1 MDRRLHALV
10 KFDVSTDAVEIDVRG
25 SLNEDSRPALVHIV
39 RRIRRM
45 GITSHIRVGFSRAAL
60 VESQALAGLR
70 NDLNSIDGG
79 GTEVG
84 LAKGSGVSLEFMDRP
99 AALPIETAAGSKF
112 VEITGEFAASI
123 DAGGFQPLDKYSDDE
138 LLAASD
144 FAFGLLDQPTT
155 YAGPELLAHYD
166 AIGMEISRRK
176 SQDLKADPLEKTLTE
191 SGPATPAEP
200 V

>member
-1 MDRRLHALV
+1 MDRRLHAVV

-25 SLNEDSRPALVHIV
+25 SLNQDSRPALVHIV

-45 GITSHIRVGFSRAAL
+45 GVTSHIRVGFSRASL

-70 NDLNSIDGG
+70 NDLNAIDGG
-79 GTEVG
+79 TTEVG
-84 LAKGSGVSLEFMDRP
+84 LVSGSGVSLEFTDKRASLP
-99 AALPIETAAGSKF
+99 LGAATGSKSI
-112 VEITGEFAASI
+112 EITGEFGASI
-123 DAGGFQPLDKYSDDE
+123 DAAGFQPLDKCSDEE

-144 FAFGLLDQPTT
+144 FAFGLLDQPGTS
-155 YAGPELLAHYD
+155 ASPVVLAHYD

-176 SQDLKADPLEKTLTE
+176 TQDLKTDPLEKTLTE
-191 SGPATPAEP
+191 SGPATPVEP

>member
-45 GITSHIRVGFSRAAL
+45 GIISHIRVSFARAAL

-70 NDLNSIDGG
+70 NDLNAIGG
-79 GTEVG
+79 GATEVG
-84 LAKGSGVSLEFMDRP
+84 LSTGSGVSLEFMDRP
-99 AALPIETAAGSKF
+99 AALPVEAAGPKP

-155 YAGPELLAHYD
+155 FRGPELLAHYD

-176 SQDLKADPLEKTLTE
+176 VQDPAANLAGETPVENAPAGPTDP
-191 SGPATPAEP
+191 

>member
-45 GITSHIRVGFSRAAL
+45 GVTSHIRVGFSHATL

-79 GTEVG
+79 ATEVG
-84 LAKGSGVSLEFMDRP
+84 FANGSGVSLEFMERP
-99 AALPIETAAGSKF
+99 GTLPVEPADGSKF
-112 VEITGEFAASI
+112 VEINGEFAASI
-123 DAGGFQPLDKYSDDE
+123 DAGGFKPLDKYSDDE
-138 LLAASD
+138 LLVASD
-144 FAFGLLDQPTT
+144 FAFGLLDQPTAQ
-155 YAGPELLAHYD
+155 AGPELLAHYD
-166 AIGMEISRRK
+166 AIGMEMSRRLTR
-176 SQDLKADPLEKTLTE
+176 DAKADPQERTLTE
-191 SGPATPAEP
+191 SAPPTTAEP
-200 V
+200 E

>member
-1 MDRRLHALV
+1 
-10 KFDVSTDAVEIDVRG
+10 
-25 SLNEDSRPALVHIV
+25 
-39 RRIRRM
+39 M
-45 GITSHIRVGFSRAAL
+45 GITSHIRVDFSRAAL

-70 NDLNSIDGG
+70 NDLNAFDGG
-79 GTEVG
+79 ATEVG
-84 LAKGSGVSLEFMDRP
+84 LAIGSGVSLEFMDRP
-99 AALPIETAAGSKF
+99 ATLPTETAARSKV

-123 DAGGFQPLDKYSDDE
+123 DAEGFQPLDKYSDDE

-155 YAGPELLAHYD
+155 YAGPELLAQYD

-176 SQDLKADPLEKTLTE
+176 SQDAKADRREQTLTE
-191 SGPATPAEP
+191 SEPAGPAEP

>member
-99 AALPIETAAGSKF
+99 ATLPVEAAAGSKF

-123 DAGGFQPLDKYSDDE
+123 DADGFQPLDKYSDDE

-144 FAFGLLDQPTT
+144 FAFGLLDQPT

-176 SQDLKADPLEKTLTE
+176 TQDLKADPLEKTLSE
-191 SGPATPAEP
+191 SGHATPAEH

>member
-45 GITSHIRVGFSRAAL
+45 GIISHIRVSFARAAL

-70 NDLNSIDGG
+70 NDLNAIDGG
-79 GTEVG
+79 ATEVG
-84 LAKGSGVSLEFMDRP
+84 LSTRSGVSLEFMDRP
-99 AALPIETAAGSKF
+99 SALPVEAAAGPKP

-123 DAGGFQPLDKYSDDE
+123 DAGGFQPLDKFSDDE

-155 YAGPELLAHYD
+155 FRGPELLAHYD

-176 SQDLKADPLEKTLTE
+176 VQDPAANLARETPVE
-191 SGPATPAEP
+191 SAPATPADP

>member
-1 MDRRLHALV
+1 MHALV

-99 AALPIETAAGSKF
+99 ATLPVEAAAGSKF

-123 DAGGFQPLDKYSDDE
+123 DADGFQPLDKYSDDE

-144 FAFGLLDQPTT
+144 FAFGLLDQPT

-176 SQDLKADPLEKTLTE
+176 TQDLKADPLEKTLSE
-191 SGPATPAEP
+191 SGHATPAEH

>member
-79 GTEVG
+79 ATEVG
-84 LAKGSGVSLEFMDRP
+84 LATGSGVSLEFMDRP
-99 AALPIETAAGSKF
+99 AGLPVEAEPGSKF

-123 DAGGFQPLDKYSDDE
+123 DAGGFQSLDKYSDDE

-144 FAFGLLDQPTT
+144 FAFGMLDQPTT
-155 YAGPELLAHYD
+155 HAGPELLAHYD
-166 AIGMEISRRK
+166 AIGMEISRRNT
-176 SQDLKADPLEKTLTE
+176 QNAKADPAEKTLAE
-191 SGPATPAEP
+191 SAPATPAEP

>member
-45 GITSHIRVGFSRAAL
+45 GITSHIRVDFSRAAL

-70 NDLNSIDGG
+70 NDLNAIDGG
-79 GTEVG
+79 ATEVG
-84 LAKGSGVSLEFMDRP
+84 LAIGSGVSLEFMDRP
-99 AALPIETAAGSKF
+99 AALPTETAARSKV

-123 DAGGFQPLDKYSDDE
+123 DAEGFQPLDKYSDDE

-155 YAGPELLAHYD
+155 YASPELLAHYD

-176 SQDLKADPLEKTLTE
+176 SQDAKADPHEQTLTE
-191 SGPATPAEP
+191 SEPASPAEP